1 MLEQSIEDDALDV
14 FGGGGISN
22 VVSGMEVATYQLLSQ
37 NSYTMMNLS
46 FLGLPDWM
54 PHIETIDDAS
64 LFVALVASTMIESAP
79 SMKIAAK
86 AMPCCNCTEISS
98 LGITP
103 HPSLHSWV
111 ATQVT

>member
-1 MLEQSIEDDALDV
+1 MDV

-64 LFVALVASTMIESAP
+64 LFVALVREHHDRVRSIDEDRSEGYALLQLYRDFLSGNYTAP
-79 SMKIAAK
+79 FFAF
-86 AMPCCNCTEISS
+86 
-98 LGITP
+98 LG
-103 HPSLHSWV
+103 SY
-111 ATQVT
+111 QVT